1 MVSAKTLGE
10 NTNVVRIMSIHKSK
24 RLEFPIVFCSA
35 MSKNFNTMDF
45 KKDMLYH
52 YELGFG
58 PQLVDIDRRISYPSI
73 AKEAL
78 KYKMN
83 LENLS
88 EEMRILYVALTRAK
102 EKLILTGAVKDI
114 PGTLHKWGKSLDGD
128 NPVSQYD
135 VLKAKNY
142 LDWIMPSVLKH
153 KDFKEIKKLR
163 VQS

>member
-1 MVSAKTLGE
+1 MGSAKTLGE
-10 NTNVVRIMSIHKSK
+10 NANVVRIMSIHKSK
-24 RLEFPIVFCSA
+24 GLEFPIVFCSA

-114 PGTLHKWGKSLDGD
+114 PGTLHKWGKNLDGN
-128 NPVSQYD
+128 NP
-135 VLKAKNY
+135 A
-142 LDWIMPSVLKH
+142 ITIRC
-153 KDFKEIKKLR
+153 IK
-163 VQS
+163 S